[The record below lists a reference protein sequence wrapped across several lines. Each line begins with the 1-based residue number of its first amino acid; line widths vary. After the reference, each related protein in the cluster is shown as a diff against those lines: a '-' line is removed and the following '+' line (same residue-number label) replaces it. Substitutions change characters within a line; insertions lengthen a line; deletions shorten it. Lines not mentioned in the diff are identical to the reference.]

1 MSEFRAEWTGGY
13 PCLCWGEWK
22 LYKDN
27 KDISHLIPEELRY
40 CPMNTYGIYEIW
52 CFTEEGLEEFDS
64 YEDGLDESDWIEA
77 NKDWLLKISTD
88 ENDLDAIFEAFQISD
103 FRRGSCGAVYEN

>member
-40 CPMNTYGIYEIW
+40 CPMNTYGY
-52 CFTEEGLEEFDS
+52 TKYGV
-64 YEDGLDESDWIEA
+64 
-77 NKDWLLKISTD
+77 LLKK
-88 ENDLDAIFEAFQISD
+88 
-103 FRRGSCGAVYEN
+103 V